1 MEKNIKQ
8 RSLAELEELFQ
19 KKLQHWTDRRLKL
32 LKEAEECERQMAV
45 YDQKLR
51 HIRALVNGPQAAAAA
66 PAPVPMAAPAVR
78 RRGKRRRKSPIR
90 DATLLAL
97 RNRPGQK
104 LTAAQIRTA
113 IRKDT
118 HRRGTR
124 QAINVNLNLLTKSGL
139 VKRARAPKGSGA
151 QFVYWAV

>member
-1 MEKNIKQ
+1 MENIKQ
-8 RSLAELEELFQ
+8 RSLEELEELYQ
-19 KKLQHWTDRRLKL
+19 GKLQHWQALRLQH
-32 LKEAEECERQMAV
+32 LKQAEECEQQAAAFE
-45 YDQKLR
+45 QKLR
-51 HIRALVNGPQAAAAA
+51 HIKALVNGPAMASARPSA
-66 PAPVPMAAPAVR
+66 PPTTAPVKR
-78 RRGKRRRKSPIR
+78 QGKRLRKSPIR
-90 DATLLAL
+90 DATLLVL

-124 QAINVNLNLLTKSGL
+124 QAVNVNLNQLAEAGL
-139 VKRARAPKGSGA
+139 VKKARAPKGRGA

>member
-1 MEKNIKQ
+1 MPK
-8 RSLAELEELFQ
+8 RLADSQ
-19 KKLQHWTDRRLKL
+19 
-32 LKEAEECERQMAV
+32 CEQQMAA

-51 HIRALVNGPQAAAAA
+51 HIKALVNGPQAAAAA
-66 PAPVPMAAPAVR
+66 PLPAPVAAPPIK

-90 DATLLAL
+90 DATVLAL

-124 QAINVNLNLLTKSGL
+124 QSINVNLNMLVKAGL

>member
-1 MEKNIKQ
+1 MENIKQ
-8 RSLAELEELFQ
+8 RSLEELEQ
-19 KKLQHWTDRRLKL
+19 QYQGKLQHWKDRRLQH
-32 LKEAEECERQMAV
+32 LKQAEECEQQV
-45 YDQKLR
+45 LLYEQKLS
-51 HIRALVNGPQAAAAA
+51 HIQALVNGPQAAAPQPRAT
-66 PAPVPMAAPAVR
+66 PVKRA
-78 RRGKRRRKSPIR
+78 GKRRRKSPIR
-90 DATLLAL
+90 DATLLVL

-104 LTAAQIRTA
+104 LTAAQVRTA

-124 QAINVNLNLLTKSGL
+124 QSVNVNLNQLVQAGL

>member
-1 MEKNIKQ
+1 MENIKQ
-8 RSLAELEELFQ
+8 RSLEELEQLYQ
-19 KKLQHWTDRRLKL
+19 GKLQHWKDRRLER
-32 LKEAEECERQMAV
+32 LKQAEECEQQILL
-45 YDQKLR
+45 YEQKLR
-51 HIRALVNGPQAAAAA
+51 HIQALVNGPQAAAPTTTATR
-66 PAPVPMAAPAVR
+66 VKR
-78 RRGKRRRKSPIR
+78 TGKRRRKSPIR
-90 DATLLAL
+90 DATLLVL

-104 LTAAQIRTA
+104 LTAAQVRTA

-124 QAINVNLNLLTKSGL
+124 QSVNVNLNQLVQAGL